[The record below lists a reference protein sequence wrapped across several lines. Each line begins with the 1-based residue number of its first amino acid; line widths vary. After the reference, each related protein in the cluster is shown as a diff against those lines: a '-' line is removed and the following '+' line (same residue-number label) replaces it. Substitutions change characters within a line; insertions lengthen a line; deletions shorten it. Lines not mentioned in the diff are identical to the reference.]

1 MAICTVSDIGQ
12 GLNGL
17 RTATP
22 GFLVLDAGILYR
34 DIDIAALRAS
44 GTGQVTA
51 ALASATKL
59 GATRGGGTFESG
71 KTVEH
76 VEVDGRVY
84 PVKGLQRI
92 RTYDPVMTVNLLEI
106 SLQNLR
112 DMLGNTDLDSWDAFE
127 EVTLSATVKNAD
139 YIDNIAWLGKLATTD
154 DPMILVL
161 ENVLNT
167 ASVELAME
175 DKNEATIEVQF
186 MAHTCP
192 DGLTVSPFHIFYPSS
207 AVS

>member
-1 MAICTVSDIGQ
+1 MACTVSDIGQ

-17 RTATP
+17 TSGTP

-34 DIDIAALRAS
+34 DIDIAALRAT
-44 GTGQVTA
+44 GTSQVTT

-59 GATRGGGTFESG
+59 GATRGGGNFETG
-71 KTVEH
+71 KVIEH

-84 PVKGLQRI
+84 PVKGLQRV
-92 RTYDPVMTVNLLEI
+92 RTYDPVLTVNLLEI
-106 SLQNLR
+106 SLPNLR
-112 DMLGNTDLDSWDAFE
+112 DILGNTDVDSWTVFE
-127 EVTLSATVKNAD
+127 EVSLSATVKNAD

-154 DPMILVL
+154 DPLILVL
-161 ENVLNT
+161 ENVLNI
-167 ASVELAME
+167 ASASLSME
-175 DKNEATIEVQF
+175 DKNEMTIEVQF

-192 DGLTVSPFHIFYPSS
+192 DGLTESPFHIFYPSS